1 MSMRLLVF
9 ACHPPV
15 GDASFERRF
24 AVEYDLPGTA
34 RPDPRETTHWV
45 FPVTPGFE
53 PREYQL
59 AIVKRAL
66 FENSMVSL
74 PTGLGKTFIA
84 AVVMANY
91 FR

>member
-1 MSMRLLVF
+1 
-9 ACHPPV
+9 
-15 GDASFERRF
+15 
-24 AVEYDLPGTA
+24 
-34 RPDPRETTHWV
+34 V

-59 AIVKRAL
+59 AIVRRAL
-66 FENSMVSL
+66 FENTMVSL

-91 FR
+91 FRWGLEGSPVQISIPSGLHW

>member
-1 MSMRLLVF
+1 M
-9 ACHPPV
+9 CDDP
-15 GDASFERRF
+15 
-24 AVEYDLPGTA
+24 AVA
-34 RPDPRETTHWV
+34 QPDPAETGHWV

-59 AIVKRAL
+59 AIVRRAL
-66 FENSMVSL
+66 FENTLVSL

-91 FR
+91 YRCRLMATTS

>member
-1 MSMRLLVF
+1 MDRYRWVR
-9 ACHPPV
+9 AP
-15 GDASFERRF
+15 RF
-24 AVEYDLPGTA
+24 PGAVAPSPA
-34 RPDPRETTHWV
+34 ETGHWL

-66 FENSMVSL
+66 FENTLVSL